1 MTELRTER
9 LLLRSW
15 RDSDRDPWF
24 ALNTDP
30 EVRRY
35 LPGMPT
41 RERTD
46 RGVTEFQADLDARG
60 WGFWAVEVR
69 GTGEFI
75 GLAGLDPVEE
85 GQPFTGVEAG
95 WRLARSAWGHGYA
108 TEAARA
114 VLDFG
119 FAELDLPEILAI
131 TVPANRRS
139 RAVMERLGMT
149 CDPADDFDDPNV
161 PEGPLRRSVLYRLP
175 KPGGTARP
183 GQGSGVRTAR

>member
-1 MTELRTER
+1 MTELGTER

-15 RDSDRDPWF
+15 RESDRAPWF

-35 LPGMPT
+35 LPGVPD
-41 RERTD
+41 RARTD
-46 RGVTEFQADLDARG
+46 AGIDRFQAGLDARG

-69 GTGEFI
+69 ATGVFV
-75 GLAGLDPVEE
+75 GFCGLDPVEE

-95 WRLARSAWGHGYA
+95 WRLARPAWGHGYA

-119 FAELDLPEILAI
+119 FAALDLPEILAV
-131 TVPANRRS
+131 TAPGNRRS

-149 CDPADDFDDPNV
+149 YDPADDFDDPNV

-175 KPGGTARP
+175 RP
-183 GQGSGVRTAR
+183 RAAG